1 MKARFKG
8 FTLIELLVTVV
19 IVAILA
25 SGALPMFQLSV
36 QRAKEVELRNSL
48 RQIREAI
55 DAYKSAYDQGR
66 ISKTG
71 AGIQLGVIPNGY
83 PPNLAIL
90 AEGVVDAN
98 SPKKAKIKFLRRI
111 PRDPMA
117 ENGDTP
123 ASETWGTRSYE
134 SDADNPKEGDD
145 VYDVY
150 SKSEQ
155 VGINGVP
162 YKQW

>member
-1 MKARFKG
+1 MNTCCKG
-8 FTLIELLVTVV
+8 FSLIELLVTVV
-19 IVAILA
+19 IVSILA

-55 DAYKSAYDQGR
+55 DAYKAAFDQGR

-71 AGIQLGVIPNGY
+71 TEIQLGVIQNGY
-83 PPNLAIL
+83 PPNLTVL
-90 AEGVVDAN
+90 AEGVVDAS
-98 SPKKAKIKFLRRI
+98 SPKKTKIKFLRRI

-117 ENGDTP
+117 ENSDVP
-123 ASETWGTRSYE
+123 AAETWGTRTYE
-134 SDADNPKEGDD
+134 SSADDPKEGED

-150 SKSEQ
+150 SKSTQ
-155 VGINGVP
+155 IGINGVP